1 MIKRVVPAM
10 IVWMAAAP
18 VAAQSGA
25 TGGPRTLK
33 WSIEV
38 HGGANAPTN
47 PSGGTSALP
56 PPGVTFSTLVGRD
69 SRRVPSWYFGDG
81 ASLLNQ
87 IAQSLF
93 TSARITPLDDFA
105 RAPIARRR
113 TGASVGARLTRTLS
127 ARFSVELAVDY
138 HAAPLRLRDDATSAV
153 EPTRASFVTAWN
165 AILATGPF
173 FAPLVTS
180 KTTPSGGR
188 GGQYV
193 TTGVLNVALMTGRR
207 TTPYASV
214 GAGMISA
221 RSSAQPRVDL
231 IGNYQFQILG
241 AVPINETDSIHIR
254 ADTSAH
260 RAAAVIGGG
269 VEFAASPRWG
279 IRVDAR
285 DLLSGNRT
293 STRLDAAP
301 SVAMG
306 TPVFTIASLTTPS
319 LQFSTASGATSTL
332 SGSAI
337 QGFQTFKVTGIRHDV
352 SIAGGVFWRF

>member
-25 TGGPRTLK
+25 TSGPRTLK

-81 ASLLNQ
+81 ALLLNQ

-105 RAPIARRR
+105 PMLLVCLNRTSR

-127 ARFSVELAVDY
+127 PRFSVELAVDY

-173 FAPLVTS
+173 FTPLVTS
-180 KTTPSGGR
+180 KMTPSGGR

-241 AVPINETDSIHIR
+241 VVPINETDSIHIR
-254 ADTSAH
+254 ADTRAH
-260 RAAAVIGGG
+260 TAAAVIGGG
-269 VEFAASPRWG
+269 VEFAAAPRWG

-301 SVAMG
+301 SG
-306 TPVFTIASLTTPS
+306 
-319 LQFSTASGATSTL
+319 
-332 SGSAI
+332 
-337 QGFQTFKVTGIRHDV
+337 K
-352 SIAGGVFWRF
+352 